1 MESKKAFGTLFSGT
15 QFLALVQVKSTHSHE
30 RYRLRWYTVSETG
43 GCIPGAL
50 EDFGIAALDRIGSR
64 LSKMLLYTLTKGFY
78 TVGRPSWRSI
88 DPEFLRL
95 CQTLGIK
102 SDDRSTYVDHVMR
115 SHDLRL
121 YAIEHDRRN
130 DPFRKIW
137 PSF

>member
-1 MESKKAFGTLFSGT
+1 MTKKQFGGIFSGT

-43 GCIPGAL
+43 GCIPGAI
-50 EDFGIAALDRIGSR
+50 EDFSVAALDRIGSR
-64 LSKMLLYTLTKGFY
+64 FSKVLLYTLTKGFY

-88 DPEFLRL
+88 DLDFLRL
-95 CQTLGIK
+95 CRTLGIK
-102 SDDRSTYVDHVMR
+102 SDDRSGYVYHVMYTR
-115 SHDLRL
+115 ELRL

-137 PSF
+137 PSL

>member
-1 MESKKAFGTLFSGT
+1 MTKKQFGGMFSGT

-43 GCIPGAL
+43 GCIPGAI
-50 EDFGIAALDRIGSR
+50 EDFGVAALDRIGSR
-64 LSKMLLYTLTKGFY
+64 FSKELLYILTKGFY

-88 DPEFLRL
+88 DLDFLRL
-95 CQTLGIK
+95 CRTLRIK
-102 SDDRSTYVDHVMR
+102 SDDLSAYAHHVMYTR
-115 SHDLRL
+115 ELRL

-137 PSF
+137 PSL